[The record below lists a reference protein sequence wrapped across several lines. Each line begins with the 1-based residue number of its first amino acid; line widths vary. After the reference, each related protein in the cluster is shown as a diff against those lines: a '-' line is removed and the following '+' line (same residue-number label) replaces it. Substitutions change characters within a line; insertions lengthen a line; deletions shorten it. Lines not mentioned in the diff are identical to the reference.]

1 MARTPKVEGRREQI
15 VQAAMEVFARKGFD
29 RATNEDI
36 AREAGVTPGL
46 IYHYFESKQDLL
58 RAAIEGY
65 PVRQGLRSLPAE
77 MLELPPPAMLR
88 AFAKQILQVG
98 EDEDIVRFLRI
109 YLPEVIHHPE
119 LSSPGSSTIQG
130 LVHFLDQALEA
141 KIESGELKSINTN
154 LVAELFVGS
163 LLDLILRR
171 QILQDSILVK
181 HSETEIVE
189 TLVTMT
195 LQGLLPR

>member
-58 RAAIEGY
+58 RAAIESY
-65 PVRQGLRSLPAE
+65 PVRQGLRSLPPE
-77 MLELPPPAMLR
+77 MLKLPPHALLR
-88 AFAKQILQVG
+88 AIAKQILQVG

-119 LSSPGSSTIQG
+119 LSAGASTIQE
-130 LVHFLDQALEA
+130 LVKFLDKALAA
-141 KIESGELKSINTN
+141 KVQSGELKAANTN
-154 LVAELFVGS
+154 LVAQLFVGS

-171 QILQDSILVK
+171 QILHDPMLFKYAES
-181 HSETEIVE
+181 EIVD
-189 TLVTMT
+189 TLVNTI
-195 LQGLLPR
+195 LAGLAPC